1 VRERTDTGAPD
12 GQHRP
17 AARGNAP
24 IEGCSIDLQDS
35 MTQPPGTPAHEA
47 GTPADVGADAA
58 QAHGSVPGAPL
69 LRDNLSQ
76 CFTDDALA
84 LRDRYIL
91 DEVLAVGASC
101 IVYRGRDRRGA
112 AERDS
117 GANVAIK
124 ALRPELRSD
133 AAASER
139 LRREFRLCAALRH
152 PNVLRVCA
160 LEEASG
166 TWFMVM
172 EPLDGE
178 SLARLIYNSAPNPLP
193 LSRALGILRA
203 CSAVLSLIHGRRM
216 VHRDLNPANVW
227 ITRSGEVR
235 VIGFGARRDS
245 RSSCAPASAYGSP
258 QVLAGEPPES
268 TDDVFSFACIAYEL
282 LVGQH
287 PFGRWSV
294 AESEA
299 LHLRDVRPRG
309 LRRPVW
315 RALQEGMHRHSG
327 RRTGSAAELLLRL
340 EHGLAEENA
349 ERRSAV
355 VEAPVRYLAD
365 AREWL
370 ELRMLERTGRL
381 GDWLDSQ
388 RVRLAHAAGMARR
401 SVARL
406 PGLASRAGRRTVRL
420 GGFALPRVATLK
432 RASRRLGPG
441 FAQATAQAR
450 HLRGVLVRKRAR
462 ITRGSLRVV
471 GVWRETGRGA
481 LARMRHRRE
490 WAAGVWYR
498 PAGAA
503 VLALACLTLV
513 HGKSTFT
520 ASSGSALGASGTTD
534 ARIHAAP
541 WIDDSLMGFRS
552 NANAQGFGSA
562 DDCGLVSVAIP
573 GRGCAF
579 ASMAIVSDGH
589 SFSGRAGNRSTR
601 RPWSRVTL
609 ERETLTVSDRAIAAV
624 LVVTRAGAVRDPV
637 MVRWRTVVGTAK
649 PGEDYE
655 GVTSGTARFID
666 NQSVRVLY
674 VPLKPN
680 PNAPGDRSFTVEL
693 SRPSPGAALGQIWR
707 AIVTIQKRP

>member
-1 VRERTDTGAPD
+1 VRERTDTRAAD
-12 GQHRP
+12 VQHP
-17 AARGNAP
+17 LAARGNAP
-24 IEGCSIDLQDS
+24 LEGCSMYPQDS

-47 GTPADVGADAA
+47 GAPAEVGADAA
-58 QAHGSVPGAPL
+58 PAHGSVPGAQL

-91 DEVLAVGASC
+91 DDVLAVGASC
-101 IVYRGRDRRGA
+101 IVYLGRDRRGA
-112 AERDS
+112 AEVGS
-117 GANVAIK
+117 HANVAIK

-139 LRREFRLCAALRH
+139 LRREFRFCAAFRH
-152 PNVLRVCA
+152 PNVLRVFA

-178 SLARLIYNSAPNPLP
+178 SLARLIYNSTPNPLP
-193 LSRALGILRA
+193 VARALGILRA
-203 CSAVLSLIHGRRM
+203 CSAVLSLIHERRM
-216 VHRDLNPANVW
+216 LHRDLNPANVW
-227 ITRSGEVR
+227 ITASGEVR
-235 VIGFGARRDS
+235 VIGFGARRRS
-245 RSSCAPASAYGSP
+245 RPSCAPASAYGSP

-294 AESEA
+294 AEIET
-299 LHLRDVRPRG
+299 LQLRSARPRG

-315 RALQEGMHRHSG
+315 RALEEGMHRRSG

-340 EHGLAEENA
+340 ERGLAQENTGP
-349 ERRSAV
+349 RSAV
-355 VEAPVRYLAD
+355 VEALARYQAG
-365 AREWL
+365 ARGWFEP
-370 ELRMLERTGRL
+370 RMRERAGSL
-381 GDWLDSQ
+381 GDWLDSR
-388 RVRLAHAAGMARR
+388 RVRLAHAAGIARR
-401 SVARL
+401 SLARL
-406 PGLASRAGRRTVRL
+406 PSVVSRGGRWNVRL
-420 GGFALPRVATLK
+420 RALTLPHVATPR
-432 RASRRLGPG
+432 RASARLRPG
-441 FAQATAQAR
+441 FARAVAQAR
-450 HLRGVLVRKRAR
+450 YLRSVLGVR
-462 ITRGSLRVV
+462 IARGSLRVA
-471 GVWRETGRGA
+471 GTWRETRSWA
-481 LARMRHRRE
+481 LERMRHGTERV
-490 WAAGVWYR
+490 AGAWYL

-503 VLALACLTLV
+503 ALALACLTLV

-520 ASSGSALGASGTTD
+520 ASPGSALGASGTPD
-534 ARIHAAP
+534 ARIHATA
-541 WIDDSLMGFRS
+541 WIDDSLVGFRS
-552 NANAQGFGSA
+552 DTNAQAFGSA
-562 DDCGLVSVAIP
+562 GDCGLASVAIP

-579 ASMAIVSDGH
+579 ASMAAASDGH
-589 SFSGRAGNRSTR
+589 SFAARARNRPAH

-609 ERETLTVSDRAIAAV
+609 ERETLTVSDRAIAAA
-624 LVVTRAGAVRDPV
+624 LVVTRAGAVRDPI

-655 GVTSGTARFID
+655 SVTSGTARFID

-680 PNAPGDRSFTVEL
+680 PNAPGDRSFAVEL
-693 SRPSPGAALGQIWR
+693 SRPSSGAALGQIWR

>member
-1 VRERTDTGAPD
+1 MY
-12 GQHRP
+12 
-17 AARGNAP
+17 
-24 IEGCSIDLQDS
+24 LQDS
-35 MTQPPGTPAHEA
+35 MTQPPGIPAHEA
-47 GTPADVGADAA
+47 GTPAEVAEDAA
-58 QAHGSVPGAPL
+58 AAHGSVPGAQL

-91 DEVLAVGASC
+91 DAVLAVGASC
-101 IVYRGRDRRGA
+101 IVYQGRDRRGA
-112 AERDS
+112 AKV
-117 GANVAIK
+117 GGCANVAIK

-139 LRREFRLCAALRH
+139 LRREFRFCAALRH
-152 PNVLRVCA
+152 PNVLRVFA

-193 LSRALGILRA
+193 VSRALGILRA

-227 ITRSGEVR
+227 ITGNGEVR
-235 VIGFGARRDS
+235 VIGFGARRRS
-245 RSSCAPASAYGSP
+245 RLSCAPGSAYCSP
-258 QVLAGEPPES
+258 QALAGEPPAS

-294 AESEA
+294 AEIGA
-299 LHLRDVRPRG
+299 LHLRSGRPRG

-315 RALQEGMHRHSG
+315 LALKEGMHRRSG
-327 RRTGSAAELLLRL
+327 QRAGSAAELLLRL
-340 EHGLAEENA
+340 ERGLAQENSPPRGA
-349 ERRSAV
+349 G
-355 VEAPVRYLAD
+355 VEALVGYVAD
-365 AREWL
+365 ARDWFEP
-370 ELRMLERTGRL
+370 RMLEHAGSL
-381 GDWLDSQ
+381 GDWLDSR
-388 RVRLAHAAGMARR
+388 RVRLAHAAGIARR

-406 PGLASRAGRRTVRL
+406 PSLASRAGRWNVRL
-420 GGFALPRVATLK
+420 GGLTLPHVATPR
-432 RASRRLGPG
+432 RASARLSPG
-441 FAQATAQAR
+441 LAR
-450 HLRGVLVRKRAR
+450 AIARAGDLRSVLVSKRAR
-462 ITRGSLRVV
+462 ITRGSLRAV
-471 GVWRETGRGA
+471 GIWRETRRGA
-481 LARMRHRRE
+481 LERMRHGRE
-490 WAAGVWYR
+490 WAAGAGYR

-520 ASSGSALGASGTTD
+520 ASPGSAFGASATPD
-534 ARIHAAP
+534 ARIHATAG
-541 WIDDSLMGFRS
+541 IDDSLVGFRS
-552 NANAQGFGSA
+552 GPHAQAFGSA
-562 DDCGLVSVAIP
+562 DDCGLASVAIP

-579 ASMAIVSDGH
+579 ASMAVASVGH
-589 SFSGRAGNRSTR
+589 SFAARASARPAHRS
-601 RPWSRVTL
+601 WSKVTF

-624 LVVTRAGAVRDPV
+624 LVVTRAGAVRDPIV
-637 MVRWRTVVGTAK
+637 VRWRTVVGTAR

-680 PNAPGDRSFTVEL
+680 PDAPGDRSFAVEL
-693 SRPSPGAALGQIWR
+693 SRPSSGAALGQIWR